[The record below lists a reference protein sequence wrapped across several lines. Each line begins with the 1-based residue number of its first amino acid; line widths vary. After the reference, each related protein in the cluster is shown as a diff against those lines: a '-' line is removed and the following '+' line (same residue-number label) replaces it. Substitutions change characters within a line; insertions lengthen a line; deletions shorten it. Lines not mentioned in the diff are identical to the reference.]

1 MNSFTYTISSTDNI
15 LGLSQANNVKIKV
28 DNFPTQYKYFKCK
41 VINFIINY
49 GSFNNAWRPGSYVML
64 LCDNLGMQN
73 ISSNNRTAQVIA
85 YTNLIDGVMTNN
97 NGSFIINN
105 LNGSTLSFSLVLQS
119 FLYANT
125 ATIMN
130 QNGVDTNWTLTL
142 EITPIDDNPNN
153 YQLRYGL

>member
-1 MNSFTYTISSTDNI
+1 MNPFTYTISSIDNI

-64 LCDNLGMQN
+64 LCDNLGINN
-73 ISSNNRTAQVIA
+73 ISSGNRVSQIIA

-97 NGSFIINN
+97 NGSFIIKNP
-105 LNGSTLSFSLVLQS
+105 NGSTLSFSLVLQS

-125 ATIMN
+125 TTIMN
-130 QNGVDTNWTLTL
+130 QNAVDTNWTLTL